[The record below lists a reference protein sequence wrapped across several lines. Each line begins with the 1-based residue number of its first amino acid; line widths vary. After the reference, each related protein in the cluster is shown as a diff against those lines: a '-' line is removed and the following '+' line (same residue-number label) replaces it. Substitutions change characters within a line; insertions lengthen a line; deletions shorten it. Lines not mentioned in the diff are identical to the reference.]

1 MLSKTRMTTIL
12 PVANLERARRFYG
25 EALGL
30 EALGQSG
37 DGKPLFGCASGMI
50 GLMERSPATPAA
62 HTAASFEVADI
73 GKAIAQLSTQG
84 VTFEDYDLPG
94 LKTVDKVC
102 VLGAEK
108 AAWFKDPDGNIL
120 CLHESLKA

>member
-1 MLSKTRMTTIL
+1 MLANTRMTTIL
-12 PVANLERARRFYG
+12 PVADLDRARRFYG

-30 EALGQSG
+30 EPRGQTG
-37 DGKPLFGCASGMI
+37 DGKPLFACANGTI
-50 GLMERSPATPAA
+50 GLMQRSPATPAA
-62 HTAASFEVADI
+62 HTAASFEVPDI
-73 GKAIAQLSTQG
+73 MKAITELTRRG
-84 VTFEDYDLPG
+84 VAFEDYDLPG

-120 CLHESLKA
+120 CLHETQR